1 MIENE
6 RQQTQKKSKC
16 TQIKQNI
23 KETFFIFYHNTLS
36 SLTIPPIIAVIILSL
51 SYINIL
57 CFLIDEHTNIYTS
70 SGNAEYVK
78 MFPRIFSIS
87 YYFKHS
93 TLAHRILLICILS
106 YLSFTL
112 LFFIML
118 LILFYRNY
126 IRKSKRENDA
136 NEINASPSFKRALAL
151 YWLLCLILYWIFLI
165 PFIDI
170 SLGVYDVSTYHISS
184 VTYIT
189 IGSVNVF
196 LIILLLIPHC
206 LFGHSCIHSFTKQDG
221 FSRVNC
227 NFEFLYF
234 ILRVV
239 LILLYFFI
247 NKYSLTK
254 WFLIAYHVVFS
265 IIAIG
270 FNVNK
275 YIFYCKLMSSFLF
288 YYQLLHLYMSVIAI
302 LICLSDYNEPFWFL
316 AMGVILLRI
325 ATKGIMGYIYTT
337 LVKSTEFPSLIS
349 KPYLIDQYM
358 KHLCFLLISKRE
370 NDNALLSGISDYLD
384 KECNLTS
391 NVVSSLTNSNGVLID
406 SAAVPLTSPINVGST
421 NVNNNNNVNNAH
433 NNNNNNNATFVKTN
447 NFINLFIYD
456 VFYIPKKGE
465 YMTKENY
472 MRKEKYYD
480 LCFLLSLF
488 TFYIKSTKQITVLLS
503 YLNFQYEIIGNYLDL
518 LFTLYSAI
526 GSSSSISTANIS
538 SSTSLSI
545 STQDEF
551 SLYRFKLMAL
561 NKCASLYNYSFN
573 EIEKTKLQIH
583 NVIDYYTLVSLL
595 KRKMIESANQSYTF
609 WNNFIYNNENKNIY
623 KSGLDI
629 FESNFHLE
637 QLFNQIRSI
646 YSGDDYLA
654 MKFSEYIR
662 NVKGDERLAMKY
674 QQNNDNNNFLVE
686 HFDEL
691 REMEKLNN
699 LKEFFFSVDSVIFLV
714 HFTHDRNLIEKCS
727 ESLYSIFG
735 YTAHQMIGKEIEN
748 FMPPFFKE
756 RHQAYMNFHFLTGT
770 KGITGKTVQLYGYN
784 SKHFCF
790 CVKAMVMHL
799 PLIQEHKLLYMAVV
813 QKLNT
818 DYGIILVYPNGKI
831 DSISEKLSK
840 FLGLTN
846 EDIIENEIAI
856 YHIVMGLLTYIKNG
870 KEKIIENINTFT
882 MSQYEL
888 TKMKFCTDANV
899 VINFRKAL
907 KQYESNTRHLLISGN
922 NGDGDASASG
932 GNNVGYVNSQ
942 RHHRHHNSAHKR
954 KEIFANNNTNVNS
967 LKEIINMYINSL
979 ESANWPMLETEIIE
993 ENYHVKV
1000 DKTNNSLFC
1009 VRVFLEDDDEDAVM
1023 NNNNNN
1029 ANHNNN
1035 NNGHHN
1041 NNNMHNVNS
1050 NIQKRNTFGTLAD
1063 DSKVIQEESE
1073 LNYTA
1078 NNTFLGAGITST
1090 QNKLAKGVK
1099 QQSNTTLA
1107 DANNNSEQ
1115 QQLLLQYSH
1124 NNNNS
1129 NDVVNESSKANKRDS
1144 FAVMNPNRIVIKH
1157 LNIPSTSSKNRIYDL
1172 LKEEQINMQNIKQN
1186 NRNVRVYE
1194 GDLLIRM
1201 KRYDALSSMTSNLSS
1216 TLYTNY
1222 STFRKKLQKHLT
1234 ENPRSLFAQI
1244 IGIVLFLLELAA
1256 SAAIFYFE
1264 YTILSNIK
1272 ESFSAI
1278 TSPFAQYD
1286 DLHCLIKLFND
1297 DMIHKLI
1304 LNTSRTEHSI
1314 DLFNECSVNIIRN
1327 QKTISKITNNDIIND
1342 IKLEYLNL
1350 NITSTTMFDDEEEMP
1365 ALQLMMLLVDNMQK
1379 LNKTVPWYTVDS
1391 PNLSFVKQN
1400 IFTVIQEL
1408 YNSTQYIDKDI
1419 FDSKLLLY
1427 KRWNYIALALRLA
1440 FIVICFIIVLPVLVI
1455 KKKEQIKVLE
1465 NFFQIRTEDA
1475 EIQKEACKRFLEA
1488 STNFKF
1494 EDNNNAVNNNN
1505 NNHNN
1510 GDDGIKKGNI
1520 KGGDNNNNNN
1530 ANDLLYNNNNNNNKV
1545 NDELIIDKNAFD
1557 VHKKRKGGKKN
1568 NNKLKPTN
1576 KNSNMNSNNGLSST
1590 NGATNT
1596 NMNSNNKQIS
1606 FTSRIYI
1613 LTTLL
1618 LLICIIIL
1626 LSIIPILEFFYQ
1638 TTLYDKAITHLNN
1651 KHSVDLYAYNME
1663 STMISTQDIIL
1674 TSLLKHKQV
1683 ESTII
1688 AYNATY
1694 KELFESEVAF
1704 SDFTSI
1710 AYDLTYYD
1718 DLYTFLQKDMC
1729 TIFTE
1734 YGHNVMNCSEV
1745 EGSNAQKGIKPI
1757 YSQITSILTDIS
1769 QAILV
1774 EWEDLNYDK
1783 ANALYKSNNYQYLSM
1798 IIDQFVI
1805 EGFNLILEILVRSFE
1820 DMVNY
1825 QTTLII
1831 VFICLFGVI
1840 LIINQFV
1847 VWNSI
1852 STKIHSMETDT
1863 LKLFAILPIGFI
1875 TEYTSL
1881 MEFLNKITKEDN

>member
-36 SLTIPPIIAVIILSL
+36 SLTIPPIISVIILSL

-57 CFLIDEHTNIYTS
+57 CFLIDEQTNIYISTN
-70 SGNAEYVK
+70 NADYIK
-78 MFPRIFSIS
+78 MLPRIFSIS

-93 TLAHRILLICILS
+93 LLAHRILLIIILC

-112 LFFIML
+112 LFFITL

-126 IRKSKRENDA
+126 LRKSRKDNDA
-136 NEINASPSFKRALAL
+136 NEINTSPSFKRALAL
-151 YWLLCLILYWIFLI
+151 YWLLCLLLYWIFLI
-165 PFIDI
+165 PFLDI
-170 SLGVYDVSTYHISS
+170 SLGVYDVSTYNIND

-189 IGSVNVF
+189 IGSINIF

-206 LFGHSCIHSFTKQDG
+206 LFGHSCIHSFTKLDG

-227 NFEFLYF
+227 NFEFLYL

-239 LILLYFFI
+239 LVLLYFFI

-288 YYQLLHLYMSVIAI
+288 YYQLLHLYMSIIAI

-316 AMGVILLRI
+316 AIGVILLRI
-325 ATKGIMGYIYTT
+325 ATKGIIGYVYTT

-358 KHLCFLLISKRE
+358 KHLCFLLVSKSE

-391 NVVSSLTNSNGVLID
+391 NVGNNLTNNNGVLLD
-406 SAAVPLTSPINVGST
+406 SAAVPLTGGNGVGS
-421 NVNNNNNVNNAH
+421 NSVNINNNNNGSAH
-433 NNNNNNNATFVKTN
+433 NTNNNATFVKNN

-518 LFTLYSAI
+518 LFTLYSAMSTSSSLSTSPI
-526 GSSSSISTANIS
+526 SSSSSF
-538 SSTSLSI
+538 SL

-770 KGITGKTVQLYGYN
+770 KGITGRTVMLYGYN

-790 CVKAMVMHL
+790 CVKVMVMHL
-799 PLIQEHKLLYMAVV
+799 PLMQEHKLLYMAVV

-846 EDIIENEIAI
+846 EDIVENEIAI

-882 MSQYEL
+882 MTQYEL

-907 KQYESNTRHLLISGN
+907 KQYESNTRHLLIEGDGSGN
-922 NGDGDASASG
+922 IAYGSG
-932 GNNVGYVNSQ
+932 SSSSNQ
-942 RHHRHHNSAHKR
+942 RYHHRYNNSSGINNKR
-954 KEIFANNNTNVNS
+954 KEIFTNNNTNVNS

-1009 VRVFLEDDDEDAVM
+1009 VRVFLEDDDEDAGNNINANGVNGANGV
-1023 NNNNNN
+1023 NNNHQ
-1029 ANHNNN
+1029 HNNI
-1035 NNGHHN
+1035 
-1041 NNNMHNVNS
+1041 HNVSN
-1050 NIQKRNTFGTLAD
+1050 NIQQRNTFGTFAD

-1078 NNTFLGAGITST
+1078 NNNTFLGAALT
-1090 QNKLAKGVK
+1090 QNKLA
-1099 QQSNTTLA
+1099 NNNN
-1107 DANNNSEQ
+1107 NNNSEQ
-1115 QQLLLQYSH
+1115 LQLLLQHS

-1129 NDVVNESSKANKRDS
+1129 NDINDSSKAFIGGNSIAYNKRDS

-1172 LKEEQINMQNIKQN
+1172 LKEEQLNMQNIKQN

-1234 ENPRSLFAQI
+1234 ENPRSLFAQVT
-1244 IGIVLFLLELAA
+1244 GIVLFLLELAA

-1272 ESFSAI
+1272 ESFAAI
-1278 TSPFAQYD
+1278 TAPFAQYD

-1297 DMIHKLI
+1297 DMIQKLI
-1304 LNTSRTEHSI
+1304 LNTSRTQHSI
-1314 DLFNECSVNIIRN
+1314 ALFNECSVNIIRN

-1350 NITSTTMFDDEEEMP
+1350 NITSVTMFNDKEEMP
-1365 ALQLMMLLVDNMQK
+1365 AMQLMMLLVDNMQK
-1379 LNKTVPWYTVDS
+1379 LNKTIPWYTIDS
-1391 PNLSFVKQN
+1391 PNLNFVKQN

-1408 YNSTQYIDKDI
+1408 YDSTQYIDKDI
-1419 FDSKLLLY
+1419 FDNKLLLY
-1427 KRWNYIALALRLA
+1427 KQWNYIALALRLA

-1475 EIQKEACKRFLEA
+1475 ELQKEACKRFLEA

-1494 EDNNNAVNNNN
+1494 EDNAANNNN
-1505 NNHNN
+1505 NNNNN
-1510 GDDGIKKGNI
+1510 GHNGEDGVKKGNN
-1520 KGGDNNNNNN
+1520 KLGDNNNNNN
-1530 ANDLLYNNNNNNNKV
+1530 NGNNNDLLYNNNNNNKI
-1545 NDELIIDKNAFD
+1545 NDDLIIDKNAFD
-1557 VHKKRKGGKKN
+1557 VHKKRKGNKNN
-1568 NNKLKPTN
+1568 NNKLKPN
-1576 KNSNMNSNNGLSST
+1576 SKSSNINSNTALTSSNGVN
-1590 NGATNT
+1590 NT
-1596 NMNSNNKQIS
+1596 NMNSNNKPIS
-1606 FTSRIYI
+1606 FTSKIYI

-1674 TSLLKHKQV
+1674 TSLLNHTQLP
-1683 ESTII
+1683 STIN

-1729 TIFTE
+1729 TIFTA
-1734 YGHNVMNCSEV
+1734 YGHAVVNCSDV

-1774 EWEDLNYDK
+1774 EWEELNYDK
-1783 ANALYKSNNYQYLSM
+1783 AYALYKSNNYQYLSM